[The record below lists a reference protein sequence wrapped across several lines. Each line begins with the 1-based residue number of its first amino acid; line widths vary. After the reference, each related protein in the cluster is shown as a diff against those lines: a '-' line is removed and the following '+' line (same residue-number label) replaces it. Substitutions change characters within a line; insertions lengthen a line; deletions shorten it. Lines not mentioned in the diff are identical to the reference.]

1 MQEPNRHGARN
12 EMPFASLILAS
23 FRLPVILL
31 VGAIAYGT
39 LGYWLLEGWGFLDAI
54 YMTIT
59 VLTTVGFR
67 EVRPLDTDGR
77 IFTISLMLL
86 GVLVFFAVIA
96 VLAQLITFGG
106 LGEPLR
112 RRRMR
117 RRLDELSDHYVICAY
132 GRVGRSA
139 TEEFWQHGVPVCV
152 VEPLAE
158 LVPLMEERGI
168 PYLNADPTE
177 EDVLREAG
185 IDRARGLVCAVDS
198 DAINVYITL
207 TARALN
213 PKLSIVARASA
224 PESVDKL
231 LRAGADRVISP
242 YEMSGRR
249 MAYLALQPSVVE
261 FFDMVTVAPDLR
273 LEEIVIRPNSPLDGK
288 TIGEAYAAYADVT
301 ILAVKKMGADLIP
314 SPGHD
319 TPLSAGDL
327 VVAMG
332 PAKVLGEM
340 SA

>member
-1 MQEPNRHGARN
+1 MSVSA
-12 EMPFASLILAS
+12 FILAS
-23 FRLPVILL
+23 FRLPAILL
-31 VGAIAYGT
+31 AGAIAYGT
-39 LGYWLLEGWGFLDAI
+39 IGYWILQQWSFLDAL

-67 EVRPLDTDGR
+67 EVRPLDTDGQ

-96 VLAQLITFGG
+96 VLAQLITSGG

-117 RRLDELSDHYVICAY
+117 RRIDDLSEHYIICAY
-132 GRVGRSA
+132 GRVGRA
-139 TEEFWQHGVPVCV
+139 AAEEFWQHGVPVCV
-152 VEPLAE
+152 VEPLPE
-158 LVPLMEERGI
+158 LVPIIEERGL

-273 LEEIVIRPNSPLDGK
+273 LEEIVVRPNSPLDGK
-288 TIGEAYAAYADVT
+288 TIGEAYSTYPDLT
-301 ILAVKKMGADLIP
+301 ILAVKKMGAELIP

-319 TPLSAGDL
+319 TPVAAGDL
-327 VVAMG
+327 VVALG
-332 PAKVLGEM
+332 PVKVLGEM
-340 SA
+340 SG